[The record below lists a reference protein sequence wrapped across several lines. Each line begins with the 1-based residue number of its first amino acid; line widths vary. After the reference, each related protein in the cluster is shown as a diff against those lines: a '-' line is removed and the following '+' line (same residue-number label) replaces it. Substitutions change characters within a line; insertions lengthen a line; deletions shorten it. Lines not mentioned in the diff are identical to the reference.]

1 MKGRY
6 FMKNIIFIIA
16 GISIALGGCMSGKK
30 VDLDGKSKTAN
41 SVQEKK
47 TAVVIE
53 GMPDWVVQLPKAD
66 KNKELYVAGTGY
78 STNLKLA
85 RDKAFLD
92 VESQIANKVSA
103 KVSKQVKEYIREIG
117 NGNNPIT
124 IQDNEYVTKK
134 VVTEAEVAGYQQ
146 EDMAVLREG
155 KGFRVYVLAYYP
167 IEENILRAMQQTEK
181 MVNKIQGDKD
191 EAFEE
196 LDNNIDAERKSNG
209 DVTSKEIEAYNEQL
223 DSI

>member
-1 MKGRY
+1 MK
-6 FMKNIIFIIA
+6 KLILLIIT
-16 GISIALGGCMSGKK
+16 SIAVSGCFGGKK
-30 VDLDGKSKTAN
+30 TVDLDAKSKTAN
-41 SVQEKK
+41 TIAEKK

-53 GMPDWVVQLPKAD
+53 GMPEWVVQLPEAD

-103 KVSKQVKEYIREIG
+103 KVSKQVKEYLREIG

-134 VVTEAEVAGYQQ
+134 VVTEAQVAGYQQ
-146 EDMAVLREG
+146 EDMAVLR
-155 KGFRVYVLAYYP
+155 
-167 IEENILRAMQQTEK
+167 AMQQTQK

-196 LDNNIDAERKSNG
+196 LDNQIDAERKSNG
-209 DVTSKEIEAYNEQL
+209 EVTSKEIETYNEQL
-223 DSI
+223 DAI

>member
-1 MKGRY
+1 MNK
-6 FMKNIIFIIA
+6 IIFIIA

-30 VDLDGKSKTAN
+30 VDLDPKSNTAET
-41 SVQEKK
+41 VIEKK

-53 GMPDWVVQLPKAD
+53 GMPEWVVQLTKAD

-103 KVSKQVKEYIREIG
+103 KVSKQVKEYLREIG
-117 NGNNPIT
+117 NGESPIT

-134 VVTEAEVAGYQQ
+134 VVTEAQVAGYQQ

-167 IEENILRAMQQTEK
+167 IEENVLRAMQQTQK
-181 MVNKIQGDKD
+181 MINKIQGDKD

-196 LDNNIDAERKSNG
+196 LDNQIDAERKGNG
-209 DVTSKEIEAYNEQL
+209 EVTSKEIETYNEQL

>member
-1 MKGRY
+1 M
-6 FMKNIIFIIA
+6 
-16 GISIALGGCMSGKK
+16 
-30 VDLDGKSKTAN
+30 
-41 SVQEKK
+41 
-47 TAVVIE
+47 
-53 GMPDWVVQLPKAD
+53 
-66 KNKELYVAGTGY
+66 AGTGY

-103 KVSKQVKEYIREIG
+103 KVSKQVKEYLREIG

-134 VVTEAEVAGYQQ
+134 VVTEAQVAGYQQ
-146 EDMAVLREG
+146 EDMAVMREG

-167 IEENILRAMQQTEK
+167 IEENVLRAMQQTQK

-191 EAFEE
+191 EAFDE
-196 LDNNIDAERKSNG
+196 LDNQIDAERKSNG
-209 DVTSKEIEAYNEQL
+209 EVTSKEIETYNEQL

>member
-1 MKGRY
+1 MK
-6 FMKNIIFIIA
+6 KLILLIIT
-16 GISIALGGCMSGKK
+16 SIAVSGCFGGKK
-30 VDLDGKSKTAN
+30 TVDLDAKSKTAN
-41 SVQEKK
+41 TIAEKK

-53 GMPDWVVQLPKAD
+53 GMPEWVVQLPEAD

-103 KVSKQVKEYIREIG
+103 KVSKQVKEYLREIG

-134 VVTEAEVAGYQQ
+134 VVTEAQVAGYQQ

-167 IEENILRAMQQTEK
+167 IEENVLRAMQQTQK

-196 LDNNIDAERKSNG
+196 LDNQIDAERKSNG
-209 DVTSKEIEAYNEQL
+209 EVTSKEIETYNEQL
-223 DSI
+223 DAI